1 MTYSETAIK
10 CLLLPPH
17 PSLRDTFSP
26 RAKALMWL
34 HICFYER
41 RLYGTLPGDCHGAT
55 NTVASRNDIIVQ
67 RAFYNDASAEMFRL
81 RYASLNIFAYAH
93 GVRRK
98 YSGSAEDVI

>member
-1 MTYSETAIK
+1 MPRNDILRNDNKVFATAS
-10 CLLLPPH
+10 H

-34 HICFYER
+34 HLCLYER

-67 RAFYNDASAEMFRL
+67 RAFYNDASAGMFRL
-81 RYASLNIFAYAH
+81 HFVPFNMT
-93 GVRRK
+93 
-98 YSGSAEDVI
+98 